1 MQTNMQSNPQAAPAE
16 LEFWFDFGSNY
27 SYLSVMRIEQLARQA
42 GVTVLWRPFV
52 LGPIFKAMGWD
63 NSPFVLQKAK
73 GNYMWRDMARQCDKY
88 GVPWRQP
95 SEFPRH
101 SLLPVRVALY
111 GEREPW
117 IAEFCRRVMLRNFS
131 ADLDINAADSVA
143 AVLLQL
149 GLDAAAIID
158 AAQADAN
165 KLRLKERTVRATSLG
180 IFGAPTC
187 FVGDEMYWGNDRLDD
202 AVERARR
209 AGESA

>member
-111 GEREPW
+111 GEGEPW

-131 ADLDINAADSVA
+131 ADLDINGADSVA

-187 FVGDEMYWGNDRLDD
+187 FVGAEMYWGNDRLDD

>member
-1 MQTNMQSNPQAAPAE
+1 MQANKQSNGEAAPAE

-42 GVTVLWRPFV
+42 GVAVLWRPFV

-73 GNYMWRDMARQCDKY
+73 GEYMWRDMARQCDKY
-88 GVPWRQP
+88 GLPWRQP

-111 GEREPW
+111 GERQPW

-131 ADLDINAADSVA
+131 ADLDINGADSVA
-143 AVLLQL
+143 AVLAQL
-149 GLDAAAIID
+149 GLDAAAIIA

-165 KLRLKERTVRATSLG
+165 KLRLKERTARAQALG

-187 FVGDEMYWGNDRLDD
+187 FVGGEMYWGNDRLDD
-202 AVERARR
+202 AVMRARR
-209 AGESA
+209 AG